1 MFKVA
6 TTFSTQ
12 AVFRHAQQCQ
22 RKVYYVQSSFVPV
35 FFVTLPPTFLRSVF
49 ALQRQARGVIGPLG
63 DEANNMTARC
73 GSLPTVHR
81 THLLLV

>member
-6 TTFSTQ
+6 RLYFFDPSS
-12 AVFRHAQQCQ
+12 RHAQQCQ
-22 RKVYYVQSSFVPV
+22 RKVYYVQSGFVPV

-63 DEANNMTARC
+63 DEANNMTARF
-73 GSLPTVHR
+73 GSPPYTEHTYCCV
-81 THLLLV
+81 